1 MLNFR
6 CIGNFPLYK
15 YIEFPA
21 RNRLVAQAK
30 KAQACKCL
38 SFFRF
43 VKNLTNAITKQ
54 KLQRYD
60 IIGKE
65 AILAL

>member
-30 KAQACKCL
+30 KAQASKCL
-38 SFFRF
+38 SFFRCSTQF
-43 VKNLTNAITKQ
+43 CATVRTNCDAMQVT
-54 KLQRYD
+54 
-60 IIGKE
+60 
-65 AILAL
+65 

>member
-54 KLQRYD
+54 KL
-60 IIGKE
+60 
-65 AILAL
+65 